1 MNLSRLRGVNRRQ
14 TQIICS
20 VCFGCF
26 VFKEVLHEWQS
37 LANGRDG
44 GCHLFYSF
52 SWPLM
57 LFTRGCLPLGQQY
70 PPLNRKPRSG
80 FRFLISPEQEGEVN
94 SWARLSG

>member
-1 MNLSRLRGVNRRQ
+1 MNLSRLREANRRQ

-44 GCHLFYSF
+44 GCHLFYLF
-52 SWPLM
+52 SWHFDALS
-57 LFTRGCLPLGQQY
+57 Q
-70 PPLNRKPRSG
+70 
-80 FRFLISPEQEGEVN
+80 
-94 SWARLSG
+94 RLSSSRSAVSPFKPEAKIWLPVSD

>member
-1 MNLSRLRGVNRRQ
+1 MFFCSCLWEMFGFLNDLRMCKMNLSRLRKANRRK

-44 GCHLFYSF
+44 GCHLFYLF

-57 LFTRGCLPLGQQY
+57 LFPRGCLPLGQ
-70 PPLNRKPRSG
+70 
-80 FRFLISPEQEGEVN
+80 
-94 SWARLSG
+94 